1 VTKLLR
7 TLFRASLHLFPN
19 AFRDGYANE
28 MKETFADRIASLS
41 PLAACIATVAEIID
55 VILSAIRI
63 RIATPIYSRSA
74 MIGVLGT
81 VVLAAMVTIDTVRR
95 NPVASELAPLDSI
108 DFEAQDPA
116 GEFTLT
122 VRHGR
127 PVAATIDR
135 IALPAN
141 RLVHLGDS
149 VHFLGPSGRVVLAVA
164 YYRDRARIEWH
175 ARPSMCRG
183 RAVDC
188 TLYQ

>member
-1 VTKLLR
+1 MTKLPR

-19 AFRDGYANE
+19 SFRDGYADE
-28 MKETFADRIASLS
+28 MEEIFVERIASLS
-41 PLAACIATVAEIID
+41 PLAACVATVTEIID
-55 VILSAIRI
+55 VVASAIRV
-63 RIATPIYSRSA
+63 RAARPMYSRSA

-95 NPVASELAPLDSI
+95 NPVTADLAPLDSI
-108 DFEAQDPA
+108 DFKAQDPA

-135 IALPAN
+135 VPLPAN

-149 VHFLGPSGRVVLAVA
+149 VHFLGPTGRVVLAVA
-164 YYRDRARIEWH
+164 YYRERARIEWH
-175 ARPSMCRG
+175 ARPSICRG